1 MGWSPKENTVLM
13 LIYSIKQNFLLPESV
28 QNACTVQQ
36 ENYNFEAIKPFY
48 DVDCIQLALQ
58 CHWNIGYTVSSF
70 IVISACFLVRTT
82 HCKKMNRP
90 LEFVKHWTID
100 NVSWFSIGLREV
112 AKPKF
117 NSYLGSFPP
126 VMKRNHRMHFWIV
139 AALFCV
145 RKTAP
150 TSKLERKDKNFGLI
164 VLHFQT
170 QKSYLR

>member
-13 LIYSIKQNFLLPESV
+13 LIYSIKQKFLLPESV

-36 ENYNFEAIKPFY
+36 ENYNFEAIKPIY
-48 DVDCIQLALQ
+48 NVDCIQLTLQ

-100 NVSWFSIGLREV
+100 NVSWFSIGLQEV

-117 NSYLGSFPP
+117 KLLPGILSSSYEEESQDAFLDCSGP
-126 VMKRNHRMHFWIV
+126 
-139 AALFCV
+139 LLCQ
-145 RKTAP
+145 
-150 TSKLERKDKNFGLI
+150 KNCSNIKIREKG
-164 VLHFQT
+164 
-170 QKSYLR
+170 